1 MKNRL
6 KELDWSSKIME
17 QKWYAMYRGDTFI
30 DLGTA
35 DYLAEKYHKKK
46 QSLLYLSKPA
56 YHRNAPKN
64 SQRLTLYKMED
75 QAIKETKEESPLMKK
90 LSDILAD
97 KNDDYY
103 ITAAG
108 STISIYY
115 CKCKLFE
122 VVLDEINNPR
132 FLFDGMQQTEIEA
145 SRITVLIS
153 ALKIVRDFVNE
164 NLVRIDVKE

>member
-1 MKNRL
+1 MMK
-6 KELDWSSKIME
+6 K
-17 QKWYAMYRGDTFI
+17 
-30 DLGTA
+30 
-35 DYLAEKYHKKK
+35 
-46 QSLLYLSKPA
+46 
-56 YHRNAPKN
+56 
-64 SQRLTLYKMED
+64 
-75 QAIKETKEESPLMKK
+75 TKDESPLMKK

-108 STISIYY
+108 YTISIYY
-115 CKCKLFE
+115 CKCRLFE

-132 FLFDGMQQTEIEA
+132 FLFDAMQQKEIEA

-164 NLVRIDVKE
+164 NLVRVDVED

>member
-1 MKNRL
+1 M
-6 KELDWSSKIME
+6 M
-17 QKWYAMYRGDTFI
+17 
-30 DLGTA
+30 
-35 DYLAEKYHKKK
+35 
-46 QSLLYLSKPA
+46 
-56 YHRNAPKN
+56 
-64 SQRLTLYKMED
+64 
-75 QAIKETKEESPLMKK
+75 KETKEESPLMKK

-164 NLVRIDVKE
+164 NLVRVDSED

>member
-1 MKNRL
+1 M
-6 KELDWSSKIME
+6 
-17 QKWYAMYRGDTFI
+17 
-30 DLGTA
+30 
-35 DYLAEKYHKKK
+35 
-46 QSLLYLSKPA
+46 
-56 YHRNAPKN
+56 
-64 SQRLTLYKMED
+64 
-75 QAIKETKEESPLMKK
+75 KETKEESPLMKK
-90 LSDILAD
+90 LSKVLAA

-115 CKCKLFE
+115 CKYKLFE

-164 NLVRIDVKE
+164 NLVRIDAKE